1 MNENKEKTAG
11 NLANSVVEGYDYS
24 VAVRM
29 SGRAGA
35 YSPTGGKGNA
45 FEVMYSDKKN
55 LSNLLKPDTTT
66 TLTNSS
72 TARQV
77 DLVTKKG
84 NRIIE
89 RIQCKDT
96 PSAKGTMDTIKRVQN
111 GQYRTT
117 QLVGTSESAAAF
129 NAKAPSQGVTK
140 VMKDS
145 GISTKDTTRVSNKFN
160 GVQSS
165 TGIANAAKSSA
176 KLGGA
181 FGGGMAAVESI
192 VNGDDLSTTTGNVA
206 SGALKGSVS
215 GAAETWQ
222 PDRPKKE
229 RECNIEQGKI
239 AEEITE
245 RFIRQYYSQ
254 ELSLKTYDEI
264 RNDDFKKHAPF
275 DFLLW
280 KTGTVNIAFIE
291 EAIRQDIA
299 RTPNKFVKLS
309 NVTRRLCRTLG
320 VKIVEVKSTN
330 IRNDLKVE
338 SDFTGDYDNVK
349 SVQKLLETIR
359 RKDDVF
365 CYPKLKR
372 RESDPGYC
380 LDDYCREV
388 QERFSEFDGCK
399 GENLRRR
406 VIAWECEN
414 QCCDI
419 FVRVYLDRPAKKG
432 FVIGWMQKEELLD
445 DTVQFKRMRQKNK
458 SELALYFAKN
468 LGETKGIDCLAQAFG
483 KPKQRVYA
491 NPYTP
496 TNFYHKTDDCKFIR
510 RVPKEELLI
519 FDSEEAAIQNG
530 RFINRC
536 RECFSKDG

>member
-215 GAAETWQ
+215 GAGGNSRIRGNDGGSCGRTDSVSRKSCYR
-222 PDRPKKE
+222 DR
-229 RECNIEQGKI
+229 RGNVCGKCGI
-239 AEEITE
+239 GCYQ
-245 RFIRQYYSQ
+245 RC
-254 ELSLKTYDEI
+254 
-264 RNDDFKKHAPF
+264 
-275 DFLLW
+275 
-280 KTGTVNIAFIE
+280 V
-291 EAIRQDIA
+291 
-299 RTPNKFVKLS
+299 
-309 NVTRRLCRTLG
+309 RR
-320 VKIVEVKSTN
+320 S
-330 IRNDLKVE
+330 
-338 SDFTGDYDNVK
+338 
-349 SVQKLLETIR
+349 R
-359 RKDDVF
+359 R
-365 CYPKLKR
+365 
-372 RESDPGYC
+372 YC
-380 LDDYCREV
+380 VRYCR
-388 QERFSEFDGCK
+388 RH
-399 GENLRRR
+399 R
-406 VIAWECEN
+406 
-414 QCCDI
+414 
-419 FVRVYLDRPAKKG
+419 
-432 FVIGWMQKEELLD
+432 
-445 DTVQFKRMRQKNK
+445 
-458 SELALYFAKN
+458 
-468 LGETKGIDCLAQAFG
+468 
-483 KPKQRVYA
+483 
-491 NPYTP
+491 
-496 TNFYHKTDDCKFIR
+496 
-510 RVPKEELLI
+510 
-519 FDSEEAAIQNG
+519 
-530 RFINRC
+530 
-536 RECFSKDG
+536 

>member
-176 KLGGA
+176 KLGG
-181 FGGGMAAVESI
+181 GMAAVESI

-215 GAAETWQ
+215 GAAGTAASEATM
-222 PDRPKKE
+222 
-229 RECNIEQGKI
+229 
-239 AEEITE
+239 AA
-245 RFIRQYYSQ
+245 
-254 ELSLKTYDEI
+254 LAA
-264 RNDDFKKHAPF
+264 APIP
-275 DFLLW
+275 L
-280 KTGTVNIAFIE
+280 A
-291 EAIRQDIA
+291 A
-299 RTPNKFVKLS
+299 
-309 NVTRRLCRTLG
+309 
-320 VKIVEVKSTN
+320 
-330 IRNDLKVE
+330 KV
-338 SDFTGDYDNVK
+338 
-349 SVQKLLETIR
+349 
-359 RKDDVF
+359 
-365 CYPKLKR
+365 
-372 RESDPGYC
+372 
-380 LDDYCREV
+380 
-388 QERFSEFDGCK
+388 
-399 GENLRRR
+399 
-406 VIAWECEN
+406 
-414 QCCDI
+414 
-419 FVRVYLDRPAKKG
+419 
-432 FVIGWMQKEELLD
+432 VIGIGAGM
-445 DTVQFKRMRQKNK
+445 
-458 SELALYFAKN
+458 FA
-468 LGETKGIDCLAQAFG
+468 GSVASDVISDVCDGVGDIVSGIVDGIGDFFG
-483 KPKQRVYA
+483 SL
-491 NPYTP
+491 
-496 TNFYHKTDDCKFIR
+496 F
-510 RVPKEELLI
+510 L
-519 FDSEEAAIQNG
+519 
-530 RFINRC
+530 
-536 RECFSKDG
+536 

>member
-215 GAAETWQ
+215 G
-222 PDRPKKE
+222 
-229 RECNIEQGKI
+229 
-239 AEEITE
+239 
-245 RFIRQYYSQ
+245 
-254 ELSLKTYDEI
+254 
-264 RNDDFKKHAPF
+264 
-275 DFLLW
+275 
-280 KTGTVNIAFIE
+280 
-291 EAIRQDIA
+291 
-299 RTPNKFVKLS
+299 
-309 NVTRRLCRTLG
+309 
-320 VKIVEVKSTN
+320 
-330 IRNDLKVE
+330 
-338 SDFTGDYDNVK
+338 
-349 SVQKLLETIR
+349 
-359 RKDDVF
+359 
-365 CYPKLKR
+365 R
-372 RESDPGYC
+372 REQPH
-380 LDDYCREV
+380 
-388 QERFSEFDGCK
+388 Q
-399 GENLRRR
+399 RRR
-406 VIAWECEN
+406 W
-414 QCCDI
+414 
-419 FVRVYLDRPAKKG
+419 RLLRP
-432 FVIGWMQKEELLD
+432 
-445 DTVQFKRMRQKNK
+445 
-458 SELALYFAKN
+458 
-468 LGETKGIDCLAQAFG
+468 
-483 KPKQRVYA
+483 
-491 NPYTP
+491 
-496 TNFYHKTDDCKFIR
+496 H
-510 RVPKEELLI
+510 
-519 FDSEEAAIQNG
+519 
-530 RFINRC
+530 RFR
-536 RECFSKDG
+536 

>member
-45 FEVMYSDKKN
+45 FEVMYPDKKN
-55 LSNLLKPDTTT
+55 LTILLKPDTTT

-84 NRIIE
+84 NRIIG

-181 FGGGMAAVESI
+181 FGRGMAAVESI

-215 GAAETWQ
+215 GAAGTAASEATM
-222 PDRPKKE
+222 
-229 RECNIEQGKI
+229 
-239 AEEITE
+239 AA
-245 RFIRQYYSQ
+245 
-254 ELSLKTYDEI
+254 LAA
-264 RNDDFKKHAPF
+264 APIP
-275 DFLLW
+275 L
-280 KTGTVNIAFIE
+280 A
-291 EAIRQDIA
+291 A
-299 RTPNKFVKLS
+299 
-309 NVTRRLCRTLG
+309 
-320 VKIVEVKSTN
+320 
-330 IRNDLKVE
+330 KV
-338 SDFTGDYDNVK
+338 
-349 SVQKLLETIR
+349 
-359 RKDDVF
+359 
-365 CYPKLKR
+365 
-372 RESDPGYC
+372 
-380 LDDYCREV
+380 
-388 QERFSEFDGCK
+388 
-399 GENLRRR
+399 
-406 VIAWECEN
+406 
-414 QCCDI
+414 
-419 FVRVYLDRPAKKG
+419 
-432 FVIGWMQKEELLD
+432 VIGIGAGM
-445 DTVQFKRMRQKNK
+445 
-458 SELALYFAKN
+458 FA
-468 LGETKGIDCLAQAFG
+468 GSVASDVISDVCDGVGDIVSGIVDGIGDFFG
-483 KPKQRVYA
+483 SL
-491 NPYTP
+491 
-496 TNFYHKTDDCKFIR
+496 F
-510 RVPKEELLI
+510 L
-519 FDSEEAAIQNG
+519 
-530 RFINRC
+530 
-536 RECFSKDG
+536 

>member
-1 MNENKEKTAG
+1 MNETREKTAG

-165 TGIANAAKSSA
+165 TGLPMRPKSSA

-192 VNGDDLSTTTGNVA
+192 DERRRSVNDDRKCCVRRFERILFPGAAGTAASEATMAGSCGRTDSVSRKSCYRDRRGNV
-206 SGALKGSVS
+206 
-215 GAAETWQ
+215 
-222 PDRPKKE
+222 
-229 RECNIEQGKI
+229 CGKCGI
-239 AEEITE
+239 GCYQ
-245 RFIRQYYSQ
+245 RC
-254 ELSLKTYDEI
+254 
-264 RNDDFKKHAPF
+264 
-275 DFLLW
+275 
-280 KTGTVNIAFIE
+280 V
-291 EAIRQDIA
+291 
-299 RTPNKFVKLS
+299 
-309 NVTRRLCRTLG
+309 RR
-320 VKIVEVKSTN
+320 S
-330 IRNDLKVE
+330 
-338 SDFTGDYDNVK
+338 
-349 SVQKLLETIR
+349 R
-359 RKDDVF
+359 R
-365 CYPKLKR
+365 
-372 RESDPGYC
+372 YC
-380 LDDYCREV
+380 VRYCR
-388 QERFSEFDGCK
+388 RH
-399 GENLRRR
+399 R
-406 VIAWECEN
+406 
-414 QCCDI
+414 
-419 FVRVYLDRPAKKG
+419 
-432 FVIGWMQKEELLD
+432 
-445 DTVQFKRMRQKNK
+445 
-458 SELALYFAKN
+458 
-468 LGETKGIDCLAQAFG
+468 
-483 KPKQRVYA
+483 
-491 NPYTP
+491 
-496 TNFYHKTDDCKFIR
+496 
-510 RVPKEELLI
+510 
-519 FDSEEAAIQNG
+519 
-530 RFINRC
+530 
-536 RECFSKDG
+536 

>member
-215 GAAETWQ
+215 GAA
-222 PDRPKKE
+222 PIPL
-229 RECNIEQGKI
+229 
-239 AEEITE
+239 A
-245 RFIRQYYSQ
+245 
-254 ELSLKTYDEI
+254 
-264 RNDDFKKHAPF
+264 A
-275 DFLLW
+275 
-280 KTGTVNIAFIE
+280 
-291 EAIRQDIA
+291 
-299 RTPNKFVKLS
+299 
-309 NVTRRLCRTLG
+309 
-320 VKIVEVKSTN
+320 
-330 IRNDLKVE
+330 KV
-338 SDFTGDYDNVK
+338 
-349 SVQKLLETIR
+349 
-359 RKDDVF
+359 
-365 CYPKLKR
+365 
-372 RESDPGYC
+372 
-380 LDDYCREV
+380 
-388 QERFSEFDGCK
+388 
-399 GENLRRR
+399 
-406 VIAWECEN
+406 
-414 QCCDI
+414 
-419 FVRVYLDRPAKKG
+419 
-432 FVIGWMQKEELLD
+432 VIGIGAGM
-445 DTVQFKRMRQKNK
+445 
-458 SELALYFAKN
+458 FA
-468 LGETKGIDCLAQAFG
+468 GSVASDVISDVCDGVGDIVSGIVDGIGDFFG
-483 KPKQRVYA
+483 SL
-491 NPYTP
+491 
-496 TNFYHKTDDCKFIR
+496 F
-510 RVPKEELLI
+510 L
-519 FDSEEAAIQNG
+519 
-530 RFINRC
+530 
-536 RECFSKDG
+536 

>member
-176 KLGGA
+176 KL
-181 FGGGMAAVESI
+181 
-192 VNGDDLSTTTGNVA
+192 
-206 SGALKGSVS
+206 AL
-215 GAAETWQ
+215 
-222 PDRPKKE
+222 
-229 RECNIEQGKI
+229 
-239 AEEITE
+239 
-245 RFIRQYYSQ
+245 
-254 ELSLKTYDEI
+254 
-264 RNDDFKKHAPF
+264 
-275 DFLLW
+275 
-280 KTGTVNIAFIE
+280 
-291 EAIRQDIA
+291 
-299 RTPNKFVKLS
+299 
-309 NVTRRLCRTLG
+309 
-320 VKIVEVKSTN
+320 
-330 IRNDLKVE
+330 
-338 SDFTGDYDNVK
+338 
-349 SVQKLLETIR
+349 
-359 RKDDVF
+359 
-365 CYPKLKR
+365 
-372 RESDPGYC
+372 
-380 LDDYCREV
+380 
-388 QERFSEFDGCK
+388 
-399 GENLRRR
+399 
-406 VIAWECEN
+406 
-414 QCCDI
+414 
-419 FVRVYLDRPAKKG
+419 
-432 FVIGWMQKEELLD
+432 
-445 DTVQFKRMRQKNK
+445 
-458 SELALYFAKN
+458 
-468 LGETKGIDCLAQAFG
+468 
-483 KPKQRVYA
+483 
-491 NPYTP
+491 
-496 TNFYHKTDDCKFIR
+496 
-510 RVPKEELLI
+510 
-519 FDSEEAAIQNG
+519 
-530 RFINRC
+530 
-536 RECFSKDG
+536 

>member
-140 VMKDS
+140 VMQDS
-145 GISTKDTTRVSNKFN
+145 GIS
-160 GVQSS
+160 
-165 TGIANAAKSSA
+165 
-176 KLGGA
+176 
-181 FGGGMAAVESI
+181 MAAVESI

-215 GAAETWQ
+215 GAAGTAASEATM
-222 PDRPKKE
+222 
-229 RECNIEQGKI
+229 
-239 AEEITE
+239 AA
-245 RFIRQYYSQ
+245 
-254 ELSLKTYDEI
+254 LAA
-264 RNDDFKKHAPF
+264 APIP
-275 DFLLW
+275 L
-280 KTGTVNIAFIE
+280 A
-291 EAIRQDIA
+291 A
-299 RTPNKFVKLS
+299 
-309 NVTRRLCRTLG
+309 
-320 VKIVEVKSTN
+320 
-330 IRNDLKVE
+330 KV
-338 SDFTGDYDNVK
+338 
-349 SVQKLLETIR
+349 
-359 RKDDVF
+359 
-365 CYPKLKR
+365 
-372 RESDPGYC
+372 
-380 LDDYCREV
+380 
-388 QERFSEFDGCK
+388 
-399 GENLRRR
+399 
-406 VIAWECEN
+406 
-414 QCCDI
+414 
-419 FVRVYLDRPAKKG
+419 
-432 FVIGWMQKEELLD
+432 VIGIGAGM
-445 DTVQFKRMRQKNK
+445 
-458 SELALYFAKN
+458 FA
-468 LGETKGIDCLAQAFG
+468 GSVASDVISDVCDGVGDIVSGIVDGIGDFFG
-483 KPKQRVYA
+483 SL
-491 NPYTP
+491 
-496 TNFYHKTDDCKFIR
+496 F
-510 RVPKEELLI
+510 L
-519 FDSEEAAIQNG
+519 
-530 RFINRC
+530 
-536 RECFSKDG
+536 

>member
-215 GAAETWQ
+215 EATMAAL
-222 PDRPKKE
+222 
-229 RECNIEQGKI
+229 
-239 AEEITE
+239 AA
-245 RFIRQYYSQ
+245 
-254 ELSLKTYDEI
+254 
-264 RNDDFKKHAPF
+264 APIP
-275 DFLLW
+275 L
-280 KTGTVNIAFIE
+280 A
-291 EAIRQDIA
+291 A
-299 RTPNKFVKLS
+299 
-309 NVTRRLCRTLG
+309 
-320 VKIVEVKSTN
+320 
-330 IRNDLKVE
+330 KV
-338 SDFTGDYDNVK
+338 
-349 SVQKLLETIR
+349 
-359 RKDDVF
+359 
-365 CYPKLKR
+365 
-372 RESDPGYC
+372 
-380 LDDYCREV
+380 
-388 QERFSEFDGCK
+388 
-399 GENLRRR
+399 
-406 VIAWECEN
+406 
-414 QCCDI
+414 
-419 FVRVYLDRPAKKG
+419 
-432 FVIGWMQKEELLD
+432 VIGIGAGM
-445 DTVQFKRMRQKNK
+445 
-458 SELALYFAKN
+458 FA
-468 LGETKGIDCLAQAFG
+468 GSVASDVISDVCDGVGDIVSGIVDGIGDFFG
-483 KPKQRVYA
+483 SL
-491 NPYTP
+491 
-496 TNFYHKTDDCKFIR
+496 F
-510 RVPKEELLI
+510 L
-519 FDSEEAAIQNG
+519 
-530 RFINRC
+530 
-536 RECFSKDG
+536 

>member
-206 SGALKGSVS
+206 SGAGMFAGSVASDVISDVCDGVGDIVS
-215 GAAETWQ
+215 GIV
-222 PDRPKKE
+222 DG
-229 RECNIEQGKI
+229 IGD
-239 AEEITE
+239 
-245 RFIRQYYSQ
+245 FFG
-254 ELSLKTYDEI
+254 SL
-264 RNDDFKKHAPF
+264 
-275 DFLLW
+275 FL
-280 KTGTVNIAFIE
+280 
-291 EAIRQDIA
+291 
-299 RTPNKFVKLS
+299 
-309 NVTRRLCRTLG
+309 
-320 VKIVEVKSTN
+320 
-330 IRNDLKVE
+330 
-338 SDFTGDYDNVK
+338 
-349 SVQKLLETIR
+349 
-359 RKDDVF
+359 
-365 CYPKLKR
+365 
-372 RESDPGYC
+372 
-380 LDDYCREV
+380 
-388 QERFSEFDGCK
+388 
-399 GENLRRR
+399 
-406 VIAWECEN
+406 
-414 QCCDI
+414 
-419 FVRVYLDRPAKKG
+419 
-432 FVIGWMQKEELLD
+432 
-445 DTVQFKRMRQKNK
+445 
-458 SELALYFAKN
+458 
-468 LGETKGIDCLAQAFG
+468 
-483 KPKQRVYA
+483 
-491 NPYTP
+491 
-496 TNFYHKTDDCKFIR
+496 
-510 RVPKEELLI
+510 
-519 FDSEEAAIQNG
+519 
-530 RFINRC
+530 
-536 RECFSKDG
+536 

>member
-215 GAAETWQ
+215 GAAGTAASEATM
-222 PDRPKKE
+222 
-229 RECNIEQGKI
+229 
-239 AEEITE
+239 AA
-245 RFIRQYYSQ
+245 
-254 ELSLKTYDEI
+254 LAA
-264 RNDDFKKHAPF
+264 APIP
-275 DFLLW
+275 L
-280 KTGTVNIAFIE
+280 A
-291 EAIRQDIA
+291 A
-299 RTPNKFVKLS
+299 R
-309 NVTRRLCRTLG
+309 R
-320 VKIVEVKSTN
+320 
-330 IRNDLKVE
+330 
-338 SDFTGDYDNVK
+338 
-349 SVQKLLETIR
+349 
-359 RKDDVF
+359 
-365 CYPKLKR
+365 
-372 RESDPGYC
+372 
-380 LDDYCREV
+380 
-388 QERFSEFDGCK
+388 
-399 GENLRRR
+399 
-406 VIAWECEN
+406 
-414 QCCDI
+414 
-419 FVRVYLDRPAKKG
+419 
-432 FVIGWMQKEELLD
+432 
-445 DTVQFKRMRQKNK
+445 
-458 SELALYFAKN
+458 
-468 LGETKGIDCLAQAFG
+468 
-483 KPKQRVYA
+483 
-491 NPYTP
+491 
-496 TNFYHKTDDCKFIR
+496 
-510 RVPKEELLI
+510 
-519 FDSEEAAIQNG
+519 
-530 RFINRC
+530 
-536 RECFSKDG
+536 

>member
-215 GAAETWQ
+215 GAAGTARIRGNDGGSCGRTDSVSRKSCYR
-222 PDRPKKE
+222 DR
-229 RECNIEQGKI
+229 RGNVCGKCGI
-239 AEEITE
+239 GCYQ
-245 RFIRQYYSQ
+245 RC
-254 ELSLKTYDEI
+254 
-264 RNDDFKKHAPF
+264 
-275 DFLLW
+275 
-280 KTGTVNIAFIE
+280 V
-291 EAIRQDIA
+291 
-299 RTPNKFVKLS
+299 
-309 NVTRRLCRTLG
+309 RR
-320 VKIVEVKSTN
+320 S
-330 IRNDLKVE
+330 
-338 SDFTGDYDNVK
+338 
-349 SVQKLLETIR
+349 R
-359 RKDDVF
+359 R
-365 CYPKLKR
+365 
-372 RESDPGYC
+372 YC
-380 LDDYCREV
+380 VRYCR
-388 QERFSEFDGCK
+388 RH
-399 GENLRRR
+399 R
-406 VIAWECEN
+406 
-414 QCCDI
+414 
-419 FVRVYLDRPAKKG
+419 
-432 FVIGWMQKEELLD
+432 
-445 DTVQFKRMRQKNK
+445 
-458 SELALYFAKN
+458 
-468 LGETKGIDCLAQAFG
+468 
-483 KPKQRVYA
+483 
-491 NPYTP
+491 
-496 TNFYHKTDDCKFIR
+496 
-510 RVPKEELLI
+510 
-519 FDSEEAAIQNG
+519 
-530 RFINRC
+530 
-536 RECFSKDG
+536 

>member
-215 GAAETWQ
+215 GGGGNSRIRGNDGGSCGRTDSVSRKSCYR
-222 PDRPKKE
+222 DR
-229 RECNIEQGKI
+229 RGNVCGKCGI
-239 AEEITE
+239 GCYQ
-245 RFIRQYYSQ
+245 RC
-254 ELSLKTYDEI
+254 
-264 RNDDFKKHAPF
+264 
-275 DFLLW
+275 
-280 KTGTVNIAFIE
+280 V
-291 EAIRQDIA
+291 
-299 RTPNKFVKLS
+299 
-309 NVTRRLCRTLG
+309 RR
-320 VKIVEVKSTN
+320 S
-330 IRNDLKVE
+330 
-338 SDFTGDYDNVK
+338 
-349 SVQKLLETIR
+349 R
-359 RKDDVF
+359 R
-365 CYPKLKR
+365 
-372 RESDPGYC
+372 YC
-380 LDDYCREV
+380 VRYCR
-388 QERFSEFDGCK
+388 RH
-399 GENLRRR
+399 R
-406 VIAWECEN
+406 
-414 QCCDI
+414 
-419 FVRVYLDRPAKKG
+419 
-432 FVIGWMQKEELLD
+432 
-445 DTVQFKRMRQKNK
+445 
-458 SELALYFAKN
+458 
-468 LGETKGIDCLAQAFG
+468 
-483 KPKQRVYA
+483 
-491 NPYTP
+491 
-496 TNFYHKTDDCKFIR
+496 
-510 RVPKEELLI
+510 
-519 FDSEEAAIQNG
+519 
-530 RFINRC
+530 
-536 RECFSKDG
+536 

>member
-176 KLGGA
+176 KLGGT
-181 FGGGMAAVESI
+181 FGGGMATMAALAAAPIPLAAKVVIGIGAGMFAGS
-192 VNGDDLSTTTGNVA
+192 VA
-206 SGALKGSVS
+206 SDVISDVCDGVGDIVS
-215 GAAETWQ
+215 GIV
-222 PDRPKKE
+222 DG
-229 RECNIEQGKI
+229 IGD
-239 AEEITE
+239 
-245 RFIRQYYSQ
+245 FFG
-254 ELSLKTYDEI
+254 SL
-264 RNDDFKKHAPF
+264 
-275 DFLLW
+275 FL
-280 KTGTVNIAFIE
+280 
-291 EAIRQDIA
+291 
-299 RTPNKFVKLS
+299 
-309 NVTRRLCRTLG
+309 
-320 VKIVEVKSTN
+320 
-330 IRNDLKVE
+330 
-338 SDFTGDYDNVK
+338 
-349 SVQKLLETIR
+349 
-359 RKDDVF
+359 
-365 CYPKLKR
+365 
-372 RESDPGYC
+372 
-380 LDDYCREV
+380 
-388 QERFSEFDGCK
+388 
-399 GENLRRR
+399 
-406 VIAWECEN
+406 
-414 QCCDI
+414 
-419 FVRVYLDRPAKKG
+419 
-432 FVIGWMQKEELLD
+432 
-445 DTVQFKRMRQKNK
+445 
-458 SELALYFAKN
+458 
-468 LGETKGIDCLAQAFG
+468 
-483 KPKQRVYA
+483 
-491 NPYTP
+491 
-496 TNFYHKTDDCKFIR
+496 
-510 RVPKEELLI
+510 
-519 FDSEEAAIQNG
+519 
-530 RFINRC
+530 
-536 RECFSKDG
+536 

>member
-160 GVQSS
+160 CPSGRFGYEEGKSHYREDSVQGYS
-165 TGIANAAKSSA
+165 
-176 KLGGA
+176 
-181 FGGGMAAVESI
+181 
-192 VNGDDLSTTTGNVA
+192 
-206 SGALKGSVS
+206 
-215 GAAETWQ
+215 
-222 PDRPKKE
+222 
-229 RECNIEQGKI
+229 ECK
-239 AEEITE
+239 
-245 RFIRQYYSQ
+245 
-254 ELSLKTYDEI
+254 
-264 RNDDFKKHAPF
+264 RNDGYDQ
-275 DFLLW
+275 
-280 KTGTVNIAFIE
+280 TGAKRSI
-291 EAIRQDIA
+291 
-299 RTPNKFVKLS
+299 S
-309 NVTRRLCRTLG
+309 NNAV
-320 VKIVEVKSTN
+320 S
-330 IRNDLKVE
+330 RNV
-338 SDFTGDYDNVK
+338 
-349 SVQKLLETIR
+349 
-359 RKDDVF
+359 
-365 CYPKLKR
+365 
-372 RESDPGYC
+372 
-380 LDDYCREV
+380 
-388 QERFSEFDGCK
+388 
-399 GENLRRR
+399 
-406 VIAWECEN
+406 
-414 QCCDI
+414 
-419 FVRVYLDRPAKKG
+419 
-432 FVIGWMQKEELLD
+432 
-445 DTVQFKRMRQKNK
+445 
-458 SELALYFAKN
+458 
-468 LGETKGIDCLAQAFG
+468 
-483 KPKQRVYA
+483 
-491 NPYTP
+491 
-496 TNFYHKTDDCKFIR
+496 
-510 RVPKEELLI
+510 
-519 FDSEEAAIQNG
+519 
-530 RFINRC
+530 
-536 RECFSKDG
+536 